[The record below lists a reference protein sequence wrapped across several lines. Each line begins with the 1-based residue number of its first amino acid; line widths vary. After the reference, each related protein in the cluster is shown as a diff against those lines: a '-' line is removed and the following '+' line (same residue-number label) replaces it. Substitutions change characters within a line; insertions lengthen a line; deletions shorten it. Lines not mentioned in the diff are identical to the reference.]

1 MRTKSRESVA
11 RRLRELESRR
21 AGVVDELAQ
30 TDALIAGSLSEVLRR
45 CGKPSCHCAERPG
58 HPQAI
63 LMTVKDGRRRCQ
75 LVRQADLPVV
85 RQAVERYR
93 SFRKGLRTLSTLDS
107 KVVALLKELRRLR
120 DKGYE

>member
-1 MRTKSRESVA
+1 MATKSRERVV

-21 AGVVDELAQ
+21 AGLLDELVQ
-30 TDALIAGSLSEVLRR
+30 TEALIAGSLSEVLRR

-58 HPQAI
+58 HPQTI
-63 LMTVKDGRRRCQ
+63 LMTVENGRRRCHV
-75 LVRQADLPVV
+75 VRQADLPAV

-93 SFRKGLRTLSTLDS
+93 SFRKGQRTLSTLDL
-107 KVVALLKELRRLR
+107 KVMALLKELRRLC